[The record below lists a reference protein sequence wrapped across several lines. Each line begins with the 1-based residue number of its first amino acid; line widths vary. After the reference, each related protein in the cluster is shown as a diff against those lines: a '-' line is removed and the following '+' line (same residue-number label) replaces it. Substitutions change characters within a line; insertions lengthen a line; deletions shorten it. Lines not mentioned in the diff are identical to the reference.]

1 MTKKECVADKSFE
14 KPYDG
19 KIRGDSFG
27 VIHRCQVLASDIFIA
42 SSGATKEYRF
52 TVCKVL
58 QTYVCELIHT
68 TRQAN
73 AFNLYKQG
81 TDRKEKQNEA
91 IELMERITDLLP
103 VVRRCRCISPG
114 QEKDLN
120 KKLTNL
126 KFAFQKW
133 IDSDLYRIQHNRNLN
148 EG

>member
-1 MTKKECVADKSFE
+1 MAEKKCAADKSSE

-27 VIHRCQVLASDIFIA
+27 VIHRCQTLASDIFIA

-73 AFNLYKQG
+73 AFDLYKQS
-81 TDRKEKQNEA
+81 TDRKEKQDEA

-114 QEKDLN
+114 QEKELN

-126 KFAFQKW
+126 KFAFRKW
-133 IDSDLYRIQHNRNLN
+133 IDSDLYRIQHNRM
-148 EG
+148 